1 MKKTAMVQ
9 RKTTIF
15 VLLALLVAAVAIF
28 PVLDT
33 NTYHQ
38 LILGE
43 ALVNIIVVLGL
54 NFITG
59 LTGQMNLGTAGIM
72 ALGAYGSVLLRMK
85 AGLPSLLTL
94 LVAIVFGLIIGLAL
108 GYPSLRLKGVYLSL
122 TTIGFSE
129 VVRLLIANLVDLTNG
144 TNGIKDIP
152 PMNLFGLKL
161 TSTKMVIWFYLVLV
175 ILLTFTAWRVV
186 HSKWGRVFKAV
197 RDNVE
202 AVEASGVDIASVKIQ
217 AFTLAAIYGCI
228 GGCLYAF
235 LIGYVNPSQFTQD
248 LSANYLLMMMFGGI
262 GSVPGCIIGAAT
274 ITILPELLRFLE
286 GYYWLVFGII
296 TLLFA
301 IFLPYGVVS
310 LFDRHGLITRAVK
323 KFFAKKEAAHHGG
336 K

>member
-1 MKKTAMVQ
+1 MKIATVTKKKITV
-9 RKTTIF
+9 F

-28 PVLDT
+28 PLVDS

-72 ALGAYGSVLLRMK
+72 ALGAYGSVLLRVK
-85 AGLPSLLTL
+85 VGVPSLLTL
-94 LVAIVFGLIIGLAL
+94 LVAIAFGLIIGLAL

-129 VVRLLIANLVDLTNG
+129 VIRLLIANLVDLTNG

-152 PMNLFGLKL
+152 PMNLFGLKM
-161 TSTKMVIWFYLVLV
+161 TSTRMVIWFYLVLV

-202 AVEASGVDIASVKIQ
+202 AVEASGVNIASIKIQ

-235 LIGYVNPSQFTQD
+235 LVGYVNPSQFTQD

-262 GSVPGCIIGAAT
+262 GSVPGCIIGATT
-274 ITILPELLRFLE
+274 ITVLPELLRFLKS
-286 GYYWLVFGII
+286 YYWLVFGII

-310 LFDRHGLITRAVK
+310 LFEHNGPVARGVK
-323 KFFAKKEAAHHGG
+323 KLLAKKEAAHHDD
-336 K
+336 